1 MGDHTMTAAHAARGP
16 APQWRKPLVSALTLP
31 ALLLALAG
39 CAGPAMSPPPVA
51 AGCDATALGTHR
63 TLVLPREAAAYGR
76 VQHGPLPL
84 GPREVVLT
92 FDDGPRPEATPQV
105 LQALKAE
112 CVRATFF
119 MIGEPLLRH
128 PGLARRVQAEGHT
141 VAMHSFRHQSLPSL
155 SPQDQRADLH
165 AMQQAHRSV
174 LGGDPPAWRYP
185 YLHESAA
192 LGDTLRDEH
201 ITIMSADVGIEDWQP
216 GQTPEVLAD
225 RLISRLRERG
235 GGIVLLHDA
244 MDQTAA
250 AMPLLLRRLKAD
262 GWRVVHLQW
271 AER

>member
-1 MGDHTMTAAHAARGP
+1 MTAGHATRVP
-16 APQWRKPLVSALTLP
+16 VPRSRRPLASTL
-31 ALLLALAG
+31 AMATLALAG
-39 CAGPAMSPPPVA
+39 CAGPLASPPPPA
-51 AGCDATALGTHR
+51 ATGCDATALGTHR
-63 TLVLPREAAAYGR
+63 TLVLPREGAAYGR

-119 MIGEPLLRH
+119 LIGEPLLRH
-128 PGLARRVQAEGHT
+128 PELARRIQAEGHT

-155 SPQDQRADLH
+155 SPPDQRADLQ

-185 YLHESAA
+185 YLHESDA
-192 LGDTLRDEH
+192 LRERLREERV
-201 ITIMSADVGIEDWQP
+201 TVLSTDVGIEDWQP
-216 GQTPEVLAD
+216 GQSPAVLAD
-225 RLISRLRERG
+225 RLIARLRERG

-250 AMPLLLRRLKAD
+250 AMPLLLRRLKDD

-271 AER
+271 SPR

>member
-1 MGDHTMTAAHAARGP
+1 MAGGALRSV
-16 APQWRKPLVSALTLP
+16 LVALGMLGLP
-31 ALLLALAG
+31 PLLALAG
-39 CAGPAMSPPPVA
+39 CATPAAPATPP
-51 AGCDATALGTHR
+51 CDATALGTHR
-63 TLVLPREAAAYGR
+63 TLVMPREGAAYGR

-92 FDDGPRPEATPQV
+92 FDDGPRPETTPQV

-128 PGLARRVQAEGHT
+128 PDLARQVQAEGHT
-141 VAMHSFRHQSLPSL
+141 VAMHSLRHLSLPSL
-155 SPQDQRADLH
+155 SPQEQRADLH

-174 LGGDPPAWRYP
+174 LGNDPPAWRYP
-185 YLHESAA
+185 YLHESTA
-192 LGDTLRDEH
+192 LRDTLRDER
-201 ITIMSADVGIEDWQP
+201 ITTMSTDVGIEDWQP
-216 GQTPEVLAD
+216 GQAPEVLAD
-225 RLISRLRERG
+225 RLVTRLRERG

-250 AMPLLLRRLKAD
+250 AMPLLLRRLKDD